1 MLLILLV
8 VTFLAGMYYCAKMT
22 PSKLLIEEG
31 LTNMANPRCPD
42 ILVQKDKKYFLYN
55 SKVAKV
61 PGVNPVEFDNLE
73 DYVEFM
79 DWQRSQ
85 GIRCPVLY
93 LQTTYDAQGNSVY
106 KVRPSPTD
114 LQGGLPPA
122 LANKPMAPSISTPI
136 PRNMDSNVIIKK
148 MTGPNPTLLI
158 DATRNDMPYNTN
170 SVPAFD
176 QTDFYQGSTTPLD
189 QMDQEQENMLYSPNA
204 MDTNWGGA
212 EYTEKLVDS
221 GYYADNEVKIN
232 V

>member
-1 MLLILLV
+1 
-8 VTFLAGMYYCAKMT
+8 
-22 PSKLLIEEG
+22 
-31 LTNMANPRCPD
+31 
-42 ILVQKDKKYFLYN
+42 
-55 SKVAKV
+55 
-61 PGVNPVEFDNLE
+61 
-73 DYVEFM
+73 
-79 DWQRSQ
+79 
-85 GIRCPVLY
+85 
-93 LQTTYDAQGNSVY
+93 
-106 KVRPSPTD
+106 
-114 LQGGLPPA
+114 
-122 LANKPMAPSISTPI
+122 
-136 PRNMDSNVIIKK
+136 MDSNVIIKK

-221 GYYADNEVKIN
+221 GYYADNEVKLR